1 MERSVEDIACNGVNA
16 TPPKSARKRIVF
28 TRSPLDENSDDT
40 LGHMSPL
47 SMSSPDRYSSAPPSP
62 QWLVETPPKKCMLN
76 QSPLGPV
83 HRKTGKD
90 SQGQN
95 ERKID
100 PVTNMELVE
109 ESPMKG
115 PLNMGLVTPFK
126 CLADRKKKGEET
138 PKQTSQKLVIGES
151 PYIFSAAAPLKML
164 QKGKSDNEAGTVLK
178 PSHASTGACKF
189 SSLPTSSFY
198 HTSRAR
204 VTLFPEHITKS
215 KNTVSSIFNSK
226 KRKRSVSAESGLRT
240 CFSLS
245 RSRSKGVKRGEINAG
260 VHHSIKK
267 YRKKKIH
274 KYPADTAQPK
284 IRPEDRLESYLNK
297 FEGSNADTNHFD
309 KGRDVSFT
317 PSHSIQTHPA
327 DNSLKISSIPS
338 ASDGMEPIPPSS
350 PPLDPAKKFF
360 KTRRT
365 LKMNS
370 NATVTVDK
378 NIKLV
383 SFAILFTLYF
393 FVFVNI

>member
-1 MERSVEDIACNGVNA
+1 
-16 TPPKSARKRIVF
+16 
-28 TRSPLDENSDDT
+28 
-40 LGHMSPL
+40 
-47 SMSSPDRYSSAPPSP
+47 
-62 QWLVETPPKKCMLN
+62 MLN

-90 SQGQN
+90 SQGQD
-95 ERKID
+95 ERKIG
-100 PVTNMELVE
+100 PITNMELVE
-109 ESPMKG
+109 ESPTKG
-115 PLNMGLVTPFK
+115 PLNIGLVTPFK

-138 PKQTSQKLVIGES
+138 PKQKSQKLVIEES
-151 PYIFSAAAPLKML
+151 PHIFSAAAPVKML

-178 PSHASTGACKF
+178 PCNASTGACKF

-204 VTLFPEHITKS
+204 ATLFPEHFTKS
-215 KNTVSSIFNSK
+215 KNAGSSTLNSR

-245 RSRSKGVKRGEINAG
+245 RSRSKGVKRYKHGEINAG
-260 VHHSIKK
+260 VHHSVKK
-267 YRKKKIH
+267 YRNKKIS

-297 FEGSNADTNHFD
+297 FEGSNAGTNHFD
-309 KGRDVSFT
+309 EGRDVSVT
-317 PSHSIQTHPA
+317 PSRSVRAHPT
-327 DNSLKISSIPS
+327 DNSLKSSSAPS
-338 ASDGMEPIPPSS
+338 ASDGIEPIPPSS

-383 SFAILFTLYF
+383 SFAIFIYNLLFCFCQHMNNNALP
-393 FVFVNI
+393 VPL